1 MRGGLRPPPLLMA
14 RRLLSYDPLTGKRE
28 WFEHDPA
35 TRLNHITVEY
45 DKRVIDQILEHN
57 HFLETD
63 TGKGWS
69 KTREFRRVASI
80 PLAVLDIWR
89 GEGINWHDPNHWP
102 AIRAKLDSNEFRMF
116 RTAPGHLG
124 KASKSTA
131 ASSRLKRILQPAATT
146 KP

>member
-1 MRGGLRPPPLLMA
+1 MA

-28 WFEHDPA
+28 WFEHDPV
-35 TRLNHITVEY
+35 TKLNHITVEY

-63 TGKGWS
+63 QGKGWS

-102 AIRAKLDSNEFRMF
+102 AIRAKLDSNEFRML
-116 RTAPGHLG
+116 RTAPGRVG
-124 KASKSTA
+124 KASTSTPA
-131 ASSRLKRILQPAATT
+131 LSRRNSFLKPASIT